1 MEDTKRTQELQTA
14 YFAGGCFWC
23 MVSPFDVLEGIEE
36 VRSGYMGGTVENPT
50 YEDVKGQTSGH
61 YEVIR
66 VRYDPERISYGKLL
80 QAFWRQV
87 DPTDPDGQFH
97 DRGPSYRTAIFYTT
111 EEQRREALASRSEL
125 DASGRFSAPV
135 VTPVLPAPA
144 FYDAEEYHQD
154 FYRKNPGEYQRDRTF
169 SGRDEFI
176 RKHWGEEYFD
186 IYR

>member
-1 MEDTKRTQELQTA
+1 MEDAKGPRELQTA

-154 FYRKNPGEYQRDRTF
+154 FYRKNPGEYKRDRAF

-176 RKHWGEEYFD
+176 KKHWGEEYFD